1 MRKFYLFFMTAVM
14 MMVGVLSANAIKI
27 TLKVDRPEAVVIK
40 VNYVPMEG
48 EVQAVNELDVAEYA
62 YVEVA
67 AKDGYKVKSVTDNAG
82 NAVGYLYSTWS
93 ITIYPSNE
101 DAVYNVATQ
110 TMEEYRD
117 CSCFITVDVAD
128 NVTVQ
133 RNGTWTYVDN
143 LKNGERVEVFFNQ
156 AEELPLYISS
166 TTGKSLYEVKQNG
179 VKVEGSSIRVSPAKG
194 DEIVITSQYPDKDC
208 QITFELP
215 EGCEDFFTSVKAE
228 DREMGSKYYEGFT
241 MKAGENLYLTGNT
254 TDYKFNSMTIGSE
267 TINYFNGRTQ
277 ALITDD
283 TKIVVNVAKY
293 KTLNATISIDNTNAA
308 TVLTNQYDT
317 TSGLVLANGENA
329 VEISETITQLFMK
342 PNTGYYVTKLTVNG
356 EDVMESSYVSYN
368 KMYQINVTDGMKVAI
383 ETAKITYDNK
393 MVVYVNMDPASMV
406 YFSFT
411 NTDREEYTLKQ
422 GYNVID
428 FSTTQNPFM
437 WSWYDNGNDGL
448 VYINDVLTQPTY
460 EGTASF
466 QDKQIKD
473 GDVVKLFIHETT
485 EKSYNVTFEG
495 DTQDAVITKD
505 IITPV
510 ESAEAQT
517 VLPGTRFT
525 FEAVEGKDIVVT
537 ANGEELTPAY
547 GVFTIDVNAD
557 TQFKVTANT
566 ADGVNAV
573 SSLNARAIYNLQG
586 VRMNGKNLPAG
597 MYIINGK
604 SVMIK

>member
-14 MMVGVLSANAIKI
+14 MMAGVLSANAINI
-27 TLKVDRPEAVVIK
+27 TLKVDNPGAVIIN
-40 VNYVPMEG
+40 VNYAPIEG

-62 YVEVA
+62 YIEVA
-67 AKDGYKVKSVTDNAG
+67 AKDGYKVKGVTDDAG
-82 NAVGYLYSTWS
+82 NSVGYLYSTWTTS
-93 ITIYPSNE
+93 IYSSNE
-101 DAVYNVATQ
+101 GAVYNVATQ

-117 CSCFITVDVAD
+117 CSCFITVDVAA

-143 LKNGERVEVFFNQ
+143 LKDGKPVEVFFNQ
-156 AEELPLYISS
+156 AEELPLNISS
-166 TTGKSLYEVKQNG
+166 TTGKPLYEVTLNG
-179 VKVEGSSIRVSPAKG
+179 KKVEGSYISVSPAKG
-194 DEIVITSQYPDKDC
+194 DNIVIISQYPDKDC
-208 QITFELP
+208 KITFEIP

-228 DREMGSKYYEGFT
+228 NREIGSQYYEGFT
-241 MKAGENLYLTGNT
+241 MKAGENLYLTGNL
-254 TDYKFNSMTIGSE
+254 TDYKFSSMRIGGE
-267 TINYFNGRTQ
+267 PIYYFYGSTQ
-277 ALITDD
+277 TLITED
-283 TKIVVNVAKY
+283 TKIEVDVEKY
-293 KTLNATISIDNTNAA
+293 KTLSATINIDNINAA
-308 TVLTNQYDT
+308 SVLTNQYDI
-317 TSGLVLANGENA
+317 TSGLALANGENT
-329 VEISETITQLFMK
+329 VEITETITQLFVK

-356 EDVMESSYVSYN
+356 ENVLESSYVSYN

-393 MVVYVNMDPASMV
+393 MVVYVNIDPASMIS
-406 YFSFT
+406 FSFA

-422 GYNVID
+422 GYNVIG
-428 FSTTQNPFM
+428 FSATQNPFA
-437 WSWYDNGNDGL
+437 WSWYDNGYDGL
-448 VYINDVLTQPTY
+448 VYINDVLTQPTN

-466 QDKQIKD
+466 QDKQMKD

-510 ESAEAQT
+510 ESADAQT

-525 FEAVEGKDIVVT
+525 FQAAEGKNIVVT
-537 ANGEELTPAY
+537 ANDVEVAPAD
-547 GVFTIDVNAD
+547 GVFTFDVTAD

-566 ADGVNAV
+566 ADGVNTV
-573 SSLNARAIYNLQG
+573 SSQNARAIYNLQG

-597 MYIINGK
+597 MYIINGN
-604 SVMIK
+604 SVMVK

>member
-1 MRKFYLFFMTAVM
+1 MRKFYLFFMTMVM
-14 MMVGVLSANAIKI
+14 MMAGVLSANAIKI

-62 YVEVA
+62 YIEVA
-67 AKDGYKVKSVTDNAG
+67 AKDGYKMKSVTDDSG

-101 DAVYNVATQ
+101 SAVYNVTTL

-143 LKNGERVEVFFNQ
+143 LKNGDRVEVFFNQ

-208 QITFELP
+208 QITFDLP

-241 MKAGENLYLTGNT
+241 MKAGENLYLTGNL

-342 PNTGYYVTKLTVNG
+342 PNTGYYVTKLTVND
-356 EDVMESSYVSYN
+356 EDVLESSYVSYN

-393 MVVYVNMDPASMV
+393 MVVYVNVDPAKMV
-406 YFSFT
+406 YYSFT
-411 NTDREEYTLKQ
+411 NTDHEEYTLKQ
-422 GYNVID
+422 GYNTIE
-428 FSTTQNPFM
+428 FSKTQNPFM

-460 EGTASF
+460 ENSASF
-466 QDKQIKD
+466 QDKQMKD

-485 EKSYNVTFEG
+485 EKNYNVTFEG
-495 DTQDAVITKD
+495 DTQDAVIIKD

-525 FEAVEGKDIVVT
+525 FQAAEGKNIVVT
-537 ANGEELTPAY
+537 ANDVEVDPAD
-547 GVFTIDVNAD
+547 GVFTFDVTAD

-566 ADGVNAV
+566 ADGVNTV
-573 SSLNARAIYNLQG
+573 SSQNARAIYNLQG

-604 SVMIK
+604 SVMVK